1 MRLPADAIPPVAVS
15 EDRYRIRQ
23 PDAVT
28 AARAI
33 SARAGFR
40 QAYLE
45 QRRQGGEGGEGGKQ
59 QPAPE
64 GGAEERRSGEDRRQE
79 ARRASEQS
87 VLLDTRS
94 GEDRRAKPRREGDLG
109 SHIDEVV

>member
-1 MRLPADAIPPVAVS
+1 MRLPADAIPPVAVP

-45 QRRQGGEGGEGGKQ
+45 QRRQGGEGGKQ